1 MAENGLNCG
10 INKTLNMA
18 TKIIVPDIGDFED
31 VEIIEILT
39 KPGAIIKKNDPVV
52 TLESDKSSV
61 EVPSPFSGK
70 ISSLNVKIG
79 DKVSKGSILATV
91 EDDNDEISGKTEK
104 KEKPTKNKQ
113 TKEEP
118 LILNKEKN
126 EKIFPE
132 TEKIIKEAESTISQK
147 IKKEPPKKIP
157 ARSNGADIDPI
168 ETQEW
173 LDSLSAVINNDGSD
187 RAHYLLKKLI
197 DETYKEGINKPLT
210 RNTPYINTISPEN
223 EVKSTGDQNIERKI
237 RSLIRWNA
245 AAMVVKANK
254 KNPELGGHIGTFAS
268 AATLYDVG
276 MNHFWR
282 AKNNK
287 YGGDLIYF
295 QGHSAPGM
303 YARAYLEGRL
313 TEKQLSNFR
322 QEVDGKGLSSYPHPW
337 LMPKFWQF
345 PIVSMG
351 LGPIMSIYQARFTK
365 YLINRGLLKDE
376 GRKIWTFL
384 GDGET
389 DEPESLGAIGLAARE
404 KLDNLVF
411 VINCN
416 LQRLD
421 GPVRGNGKIIQE
433 LEGIFR
439 GAGWNVIK
447 VIWGSYWDSL
457 LAKDKSGLLVKRMN
471 ECVDG
476 EYQAFKAKGGAY
488 VRENFFGKYPEL
500 KDLVSTM
507 TDRDVW
513 KLNRGGHDPHKV
525 YAAYDAAMKTKGQ
538 PTVILAKTIKGYG
551 MGKSGESTNITHQQK
566 KLGEEDLLYYR
577 DRFDIPLT
585 DKQVKNIEFY
595 KPDEKSEEIKYIKER
610 RMKLGG
616 NLPERTSYAKPI
628 KKPAKDIFENMLKSS
643 GDREMSTTMALVR
656 MLTNLLRDKN
666 ISPRL
671 VPIIPDEARTFG
683 MEGFFQKIGIYA
695 HEGQK
700 YEPVDSEQL
709 SSYKEDKKGQVLEE
723 GITESGAMSSWIAAG
738 TSYTN
743 HDLEMIPIYMFYSMF
758 GFQRVM
764 DLVWAAG
771 DSQTRG
777 FLIGATSGRTTLAG
791 EGLQHQDGH
800 SHLLA
805 STIPNCKSYDPAY
818 AYELAVILREGLKR
832 MHDNQENIF
841 YYITVMNENYKHPKI
856 PYDSKKGILKGM
868 YLFKE
873 FNNKGKTKIQ
883 LLGSGTIFREML
895 AAAEILSKDYDID
908 SDLWSVTS
916 FNELRRDGMEIE
928 RKNLLNPGEKPEKSY
943 VEKCLGKREGP
954 IIAASDYMR
963 AYSDQ
968 IRPYLSKSFYSF
980 GTDGYGRSDSR
991 KQLRKFFEV
1000 DKEHIVAYT
1009 LSALAKEQLISSKQ
1023 AEKAI
1028 KKYNID
1034 KDKPIPTEL

>member
-1 MAENGLNCG
+1 MAEKGLNCG
-10 INKTLNMA
+10 INKISIMV
-18 TKIIVPDIGDFED
+18 TKITVPDIGDFES

-39 KPGAIIKKNDPVV
+39 KPGAIIKKNDPIV

-70 ISSLNVKIG
+70 ISSLEVKIG
-79 DKVSKGSILATV
+79 DKVSKGSVLAV
-91 EDDNDEISGKTEK
+91 IEDKETETSEEPKKQK
-104 KEKPTKNKQ
+104 KEKTK
-113 TKEEP
+113 P
-118 LILNKEKN
+118 LILKN
-126 EKIFPE
+126 EEILPD
-132 TEKIIKEAESTISQK
+132 TEEIIKEAELTIIEKQ
-147 IKKEPPKKIP
+147 KKEQVKKVYTRP
-157 ARSNGADIDPI
+157 NGADIDPI

-173 LDSLSAVINNDGSD
+173 LESLGAVISKDGSD

-197 DETYKEGINKPLT
+197 DETYKEGSNKPLT
-210 RNTPYINTISPEN
+210 RTTPYINTISSQS
-223 EVKSTGDQNIERKI
+223 EVKSPGDQNIERKI

-282 AKNNK
+282 GKGNK
-287 YGGDLIYF
+287 FGGDLIYF
-295 QGHSAPGM
+295 QGHSSPGM
-303 YARAYLEGRL
+303 YARAYLEGRI
-313 TEKQLSNFR
+313 TEKQLNNFR

-404 KLDNLVF
+404 KLDNLIF
-411 VINCN
+411 VVNCN

-447 VIWGSYWDSL
+447 VIWGSYWDPL

-471 ECVDG
+471 ECLDG

-488 VRENFFGKYPEL
+488 VREKFFGKYPEL

-513 KLNRGGHDPHKV
+513 RLNRGGHDPHKV

-538 PTVILAKTIKGYG
+538 PTIILAKTIKGYG
-551 MGKSGESTNITHQQK
+551 MGKSGESINITHQQK

-628 KKPAKDIFENMLKSS
+628 KKPSIDIFENMLKSS
-643 GDREMSTTMALVR
+643 GDHEMSTTMALVR

-666 ISPRL
+666 IAPRL

-709 SSYKEDKKGQVLEE
+709 SAYKEDKKGQVLEE

-738 TSYTN
+738 TAYTN

-764 DLVWAAG
+764 DLAWAAG

-777 FLIGATSGRTTLAG
+777 FLIGATSGRTTLSG

-805 STIPNCKSYDPAY
+805 STIPNCISYDPTF

-832 MHDNQENIF
+832 MHNNQENIF

-856 PYDSKKGILKGM
+856 PADSQKGILKGM

-873 FNNKGKTKIQ
+873 FANKGKIKIQ
-883 LLGSGTIFREML
+883 LLGCGTILREML
-895 AAAEILSKDYDID
+895 GAAEILYKDYNID
-908 SDLWSVTS
+908 SDVWSVTS

-943 VEKCLGKREGP
+943 VQKCLDERDGP
-954 IIAASDYMR
+954 IIAASDYIR
-963 AYSDQ
+963 TYADQ
-968 IRPYLSKSFYSF
+968 IRPYLSKPFYSF

-991 KQLRKFFEV
+991 KKLRKFFEV
-1000 DKEHIVAYT
+1000 DKEHIVAYA
-1009 LSALAKEQLISSKQ
+1009 LSALAKEQLIPSEQ
-1023 AEKAI
+1023 AKKAM
-1028 KKYNID
+1028 KKYSID